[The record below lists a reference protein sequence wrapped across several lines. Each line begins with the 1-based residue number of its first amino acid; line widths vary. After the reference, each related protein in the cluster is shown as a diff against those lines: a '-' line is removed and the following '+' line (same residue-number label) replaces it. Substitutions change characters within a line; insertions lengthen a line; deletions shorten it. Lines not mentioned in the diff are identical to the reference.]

1 VFPATP
7 AAKAKVGGYATSE
20 RAAHDASTRTE
31 REILFNRLYLAA
43 VGSHRDPLTISVRL
57 SLRLAA
63 SPRAVQPG
71 VLGAARRPRCC
82 PASSVLPAPDRV
94 RFAGSASFDR
104 RSAGHGGGVTAA
116 RATATP
122 HPCAVI
128 ELRAELSC
136 GRPGS
141 ARRFLRSSGRT
152 APGLPD
158 LRASADDPPVMGVE
172 LLLLGRQQ
180 LPTHEMILEVAAS
193 RACRSCRF
201 CPLCVWED
209 PVRERMEVKLVRRG
223 RVLLGDGE
231 QVSLRPRVECV
242 NCGSRRRGRQRAG
255 EATFRP
261 RQLRPMPK
269 PGSVIIRR
277 IGPDGP

>member
-63 SPRAVQPG
+63 SPRLSAARGAPAARPRCCCPPSLLPRARCSPASSVQPG
-71 VLGAARRPRCC
+71 LLGAARRPRCC
-82 PASSVLPAPDRV
+82 
-94 RFAGSASFDR
+94 R
-104 RSAGHGGGVTAA
+104 RQTES
-116 RATATP
+116 
-122 HPCAVI
+122 
-128 ELRAELSC
+128 
-136 GRPGS
+136 
-141 ARRFLRSSGRT
+141 
-152 APGLPD
+152 GLPD
-158 LRASADDPPVMGVE
+158 LRASTDDLPVMGVE